1 MVPDVGS
8 RPASININVVLPEP
22 LAPVTAMCS
31 PAWTARLISRS
42 ASRSAPGYR
51 NDTLSS
57 RTGTGPTGALPA
69 PSETS
74 NLCTSGILRIRS
86 RRRDSADQ
94 LMNETMTTNKT
105 MYGKISSCQWCIPL
119 ATYRF
124 KASPTPGRCTQF
136 RNAATPLALAVM
148 TSKNSCR
155 SRVSTA
161 RTATHPAAPQDSGDQ
176 RQEGDRRRAPALA
189 LDDSAQSADPGA
201 VDEHE
206 QAAQSGDQRRSP
218 RRLRSR
224 PSGRGA
230 VAVGQQSHGHGAQH
244 AQPLREWDYR
254 GEDLDRRAEGPMTA
268 ACANSFGRR
277 APSPGCRIR
286 SKVTWAILPV
296 PRGVR

>member
-161 RTATHPAAPQDSGDQ
+161 RTATHPAPH
-176 RQEGDRRRAPALA
+176 RTPAINDKKATVGVPRPLR
-189 LDDSAQSADPGA
+189 LTIPHSPPTQAQST
-201 VDEHE
+201 
-206 QAAQSGDQRRSP
+206 SMN
-218 RRLRSR
+218 RL
-224 PSGRGA
+224 
-230 VAVGQQSHGHGAQH
+230 
-244 AQPLREWDYR
+244 
-254 GEDLDRRAEGPMTA
+254 
-268 ACANSFGRR
+268 
-277 APSPGCRIR
+277 PSPAIKKAITPPATVAAIR
-286 SKVTWAILPV
+286 A
-296 PRGVR
+296 RGR